1 VAFGADARE
10 ESVSRYFHPE
20 FGYFCPTPLL
30 RRELRVACS
39 AGLFGVVLGTIGVIA
54 LNRIEGAVNL
64 ASLVSVAATQPGAEG
79 VAPRRLANTKHN
91 DLRKPTAHAAAQ
103 CAAYESTRQSTAQSP
118 KRGQEAAA
126 PGLRE
131 FGSAG
136 ATKARLHA
144 RWTDNGPELARIAL
158 GRPAPLENATPP
170 SAQHDT
176 PGAAGQVP
184 AASSAGA
191 IAASAAP
198 RTQDAPPEPPRAG
211 APASDAKPQRSV
223 PSPSRAQKQLSEPV
237 RESSGNGSALE
248 NAERAYA
255 RDTASPRTVFWDWS
269 R

>member
-1 VAFGADARE
+1 
-10 ESVSRYFHPE
+10 VSRYFHPE

-91 DLRKPTAHAAAQ
+91 DLRKPTAGGAAQ
-103 CAAYESTRQSTAQSP
+103 GAAYESTRQSTAQSP

-144 RWTDNGPELARIAL
+144 RWTKVPSLHPRRRAPRVLRLSPRAPARPPRMQSLRGVSRHRAGHRSSSRSRCESPRVTAVPLKMPSAHTRAIPHL
-158 GRPAPLENATPP
+158 PAPFSGIGRGDSPVNRAK
-170 SAQHDT
+170 
-176 PGAAGQVP
+176 AA
-184 AASSAGA
+184 A
-191 IAASAAP
+191 I
-198 RTQDAPPEPPRAG
+198 G
-211 APASDAKPQRSV
+211 
-223 PSPSRAQKQLSEPV
+223 
-237 RESSGNGSALE
+237 
-248 NAERAYA
+248 
-255 RDTASPRTVFWDWS
+255 
-269 R
+269 